1 MIETNG
7 AAHAH
12 ELASGESDTRA
23 FDPVSPNSAPAA
35 PSIPEPVS
43 AGVSSVDDPA
53 EPAGQQ
59 FAPPSRWSEADKA
72 QFATWPR
79 DVQHAV
85 LERHRAMEADYT
97 RKTQELSETRKAH
110 EPLLAEVTKWSPYL
124 RELNL
129 TPNQAFGEMLNVERT
144 LRHGTPEQKAAMLA
158 NLAELYAIPLPNL
171 TAGPAG
177 QPADPAVLQLRQQV
191 TGPKQ
196 HHHRMSEQSQQHTRQ
211 WAEAEFNA
219 LALTKDQSGN
229 LRYPHVARVSSA
241 MIRLV
246 ADNLAG
252 SWDEAYSKA
261 VRLDDELHR
270 ASVEAER
277 RRVLLAEEGRRQ
289 EAVEKA
295 RRAQPVKT
303 STASPS
309 GVTRVKGLDA
319 HLDAAMERAGLG
331 F

>member
-1 MIETNG
+1 
-7 AAHAH
+7 
-12 ELASGESDTRA
+12 
-23 FDPVSPNSAPAA
+23 
-35 PSIPEPVS
+35 
-43 AGVSSVDDPA
+43 
-53 EPAGQQ
+53 
-59 FAPPSRWSEADKA
+59 
-72 QFATWPR
+72 
-79 DVQHAV
+79 
-85 LERHRAMEADYT
+85 
-97 RKTQELSETRKAH
+97 
-110 EPLLAEVTKWSPYL
+110 
-124 RELNL
+124 
-129 TPNQAFGEMLNVERT
+129 MLNVERT
-144 LRHGTPEQKAAMLA
+144 LRHGTPEQKAAALA

-171 TAGPAG
+171 TVGPAG
-177 QPADPAVLQLRQQV
+177 QPADPTASQLRRQV
-191 TGPKQ
+191 TGLEQ
-196 HHHRMSEQSQQHTRQ
+196 HHHRIDEQSQHARQ

-219 LALTKDQSGN
+219 LARAKDETGS
-229 LRYPHVARVSSA
+229 LRYPHFARVSRA

-331 F
+331 A